1 MTDPQTIHPVV
12 WTLGIIALGILVA
25 GIIVNIRTKT
35 NPRVKELA
43 GLAYRAA
50 AEIAGLPARGSTP
63 PVDLK
68 DGPWEHRGV
77 TVVGN
82 YKWVGFFGLVFWDR
96 ILMIKDPARV
106 WDVLLH
112 EMTHAVRRRN
122 GLPSSE
128 AAAYATKARAAEM
141 APSNLAALLEELR

>member
-1 MTDPQTIHPVV
+1 MTEWVNLGLAFL
-12 WTLGIIALGILVA
+12 TLGVA
-25 GIIVNIRTKT
+25 ACFIFIRTKM

-43 GLAYRAA
+43 GLAYKAA
-50 AEIAGLPARGSTP
+50 AEIAELPARGSTP

-68 DGPWEHRGV
+68 DVPWDHRGV

-82 YKWVGFFGLVFWDR
+82 YKWLGFFGKVLWDR
-96 ILMIKDPARV
+96 ILVIKTPARI
-106 WDVLLH
+106 WGVLLH

-128 AAAYATKARAAEM
+128 AAAYATRPLAAEM
-141 APSNLAALLEELR
+141 APSNLAELLENL